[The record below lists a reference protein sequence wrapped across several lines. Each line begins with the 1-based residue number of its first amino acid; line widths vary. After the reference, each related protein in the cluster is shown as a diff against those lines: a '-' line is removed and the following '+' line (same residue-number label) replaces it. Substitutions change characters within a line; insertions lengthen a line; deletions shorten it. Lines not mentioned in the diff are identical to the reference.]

1 MLHAPLK
8 AAQNSSSQALIGV
21 LSNCAST
28 TNRVHLSQVR
38 ALVSAN
44 PHVFHFEFENI
55 DDIAEGLAMMADAG
69 VALLIIN
76 GGDGTIQATLSRIIN
91 DKPFTVVPPLAI
103 LPGGK
108 TNMIADDLRAK
119 GKPDKVL
126 SRLIRL
132 VRTGKLARHL
142 TRRHLIG
149 LEMSDGHPTRYGMF
163 FGGAAIVNGILW
175 SRNHIHTGNLPTRL
189 GHAVAIVKLV
199 LETAFSAKPSPMR
212 SSHTKITLGDDQSHE
227 GEFNV
232 ILATTLSRLLMRLR
246 PFGRKGDG
254 PLQISLIQ
262 SRPGVMCRALFALLT
277 GRFDKGTVKGLHTAR
292 VDDITIHGPDPV
304 TLDGEIYYPNDGR
317 PIILQGNKALNFVRL

>member
-175 SRNHIHTGNLPTRL
+175 SRNHIHTGNLPTVWGMPWPLLSWYWKRL
-189 GHAVAIVKLV
+189 
-199 LETAFSAKPSPMR
+199 SARNPP
-212 SSHTKITLGDDQSHE
+212 
-227 GEFNV
+227 
-232 ILATTLSRLLMRLR
+232 
-246 PFGRKGDG
+246 P
-254 PLQISLIQ
+254 
-262 SRPGVMCRALFALLT
+262 C
-277 GRFDKGTVKGLHTAR
+277 
-292 VDDITIHGPDPV
+292 
-304 TLDGEIYYPNDGR
+304 GR
-317 PIILQGNKALNFVRL
+317 PIQKSPWATIKAMRANSMLFWQQRFRGC